1 MACCIECEFYCTVPP
16 NAGKCNVKL
25 TYVSSQYSC
34 ANFTRKID
42 RSAVTF
48 TPCHTYS
55 DLMRSLDEF
64 LTGLD
69 RFSAVAAGKTVDA
82 LVTEAKRRY
91 DEEQSKTCFSC
102 GLPLKIDIRGSRK
115 YCSRCGCYLPEI
127 VYGSHFQS
135 FTESVKPI
143 NPMKIPKPPPMPTIH
158 TH

>member
-25 TYVSSQYSC
+25 TYVSSQYRC

-42 RSAVTF
+42 RSAATF
-48 TPCHTYS
+48 TPSPTYS
-55 DLMRSLDEF
+55 DLIRSLSLDVDEF
-64 LTGLD
+64 LAGLD
-69 RFSAVAAGKTVDA
+69 RFSAVAVGKTVDA

-127 VYGSHFQS
+127 VYGNHFRDAA
-135 FTESVKPI
+135 KMI
-143 NPMKIPKPPPMPTIH
+143 AGGMR
-158 TH
+158 